1 MNFSSPEKPDS
12 RQKAY
17 MRKQTFHDVN
27 RYRSGLN
34 LSIFVLFLLI
44 LAYAISHTALFAFLE
59 TYFPFLR
66 GTLAFFHSMPSPF
79 LGTYYF
85 LLQKLFT
92 VVVVSL
98 YLLFFVIMPSYGFA
112 ARFLIEFYHPPNNI
126 NLTKVINHRLFGASE
141 FPTLLNFSKIKHI
154 IASDGEIDQ
163 SDQWLAWSVCNL
175 GGPAM
180 LNVFDGCALYLERG
194 NRFSRVVGPGHQV
207 PFLEWFETI
216 KYVVDLRPKV
226 KEAGFDVWTKD
237 GIKVKF
243 SIKIECRIGDPAKHD
258 PASSLMYPYDPQA
271 VKKAIE
277 RYALRWPKRFEGEP
291 EEFTWVDAAWG
302 QVTGI
307 VPSYVGSRML
317 DDLFIADRMRG
328 QILSPEAIKEIFEK
342 LNKATN
348 GFGVFITDFQ
358 ILKIEIP
365 KEVEDRQ
372 KDRWKA
378 ERQSIATIVEGKAK
392 ALSIRTQQKAR
403 ADAQRDLILAIAD
416 GLEKNINRDENEGD
430 KERFIEP
437 LLLSFSG
444 VLDESL
450 RNPLLRANLA
460 KDTLEVLEKLQ
471 NMLEK
476 PSS

>member
-1 MNFSSPEKPDS
+1 MRNFPYPEKPDDW
-12 RQKAY
+12 QTAY
-17 MRKQTFHDVN
+17 TRDQAHHDSEKYGN
-27 RYRSGLN
+27 NFSAPLLLG
-34 LSIFVLFLLI
+34 FLVA
-44 LAYAISHTALFAFLE
+44 LAYACFCAARFFLSGA
-59 TYFPFLR
+59 YPLLLL
-66 GTLAFFHSMPSPF
+66 GPLAI
-79 LGTYYF
+79 LIV
-85 LLQKLFT
+85 LLP
-92 VVVVSL
+92 
-98 YLLFFVIMPSYGFA
+98 LLFFGLMLNGAFRLASN
-112 ARFLIEFYHPPNNI
+112 FLVEFYQPPEELDPSKIINN
-126 NLTKVINHRLFGASE
+126 RLFGKSKL
-141 FPTLLNFSKIKHI
+141 PPPLNMFSQFKYILAK
-154 IASDGEIDQ
+154 DGEIANPDH
-163 SDQWLAWSVCNL
+163 WPAWSACNL
-175 GGPAM
+175 GGPIM
-180 LNVFDGCALYLERG
+180 PIVFDGCALYLERG